1 MNAIDEML
9 GWNLFTIGATQTT
22 LGSLL
27 GVVAVVLAT
36 MLLARLVGKSAT
48 RFFERL
54 ATKDDKAANAYG
66 IVVKLLVWVIGFEIA
81 LHLLGIRLTAVL
93 AAGGIF
99 ALGAGLAAKDV
110 VENFL
115 SGIMIRVERA
125 VQPGDLIIVDGRWLI
140 IKHIGARTIKANT
153 YDGQEILIPN
163 SMVAQSMISNLTRGN
178 RLHRIQVNVG
188 VAYES
193 DLELVRKTLESMT
206 DKLKWRSTAMKP
218 EVFLET
224 FGGSSVNYSVDV
236 WIDDANDSRNRSSDL
251 HEAVWRSLKEAGIVI
266 AFPQL
271 DLHVV
276 PDAAESK
283 DTAKP

>member
-1 MNAIDEML
+1 MDAIDNML
-9 GWNLFTIGATQTT
+9 GWQLFNIGDTQTT
-22 LGSLL
+22 VSLL
-27 GVVAVVLAT
+27 LAVVAVVLAT
-36 MLLARLVGKSAT
+36 MLLARLAGKATT
-48 RFFERL
+48 RFFQRL
-54 ATKDDKAANAYG
+54 TPKDDKAANTYG

-81 LHLLGIRLTAVL
+81 LHLLGIRLTAL
-93 AAGGIF
+93 FAAGGIL

-140 IKHIGARTIKANT
+140 IRHIGARTIEANT
-153 YDGQEILIPN
+153 YDGQEVLIPN

-193 DLELVRKTLESMT
+193 DLELVRKTLENMT
-206 DKLKWRSTAMKP
+206 EKLEWRSTAMKP
-218 EVFLET
+218 ELYLEE
-224 FGGSSVNYSVDV
+224 FGSSSVNYSVDV
-236 WIDDANDSRNRSSDL
+236 WIDDANDSRSRSSDL
-251 HEAVWRSLKEAGIVI
+251 HEAVWWSLKEAGIVI

-276 PDAAESK
+276 PDVAESK